1 MFRRNK
7 VPWIVG
13 AVLIVIFGIG
23 AFVATRQEEKKKKQE
38 APAAKPENARAL
50 LVPADRQR
58 TVIIPPCGTPL
69 EDTVRNARAGQGTP
83 GATTF
88 QLPRRQGQYTVL
100 VPHCVGGTGAITLD
114 GNLPSG
120 ALVLHDTERRTET
133 EGGIE
138 EAGLLA
144 RSQVVVSGGASA
156 ETLVVPACEKKGGAK
171 GRDAVLGAGSGGSR
185 VATAPAC

>member
-1 MFRRNK
+1 VFRGNK

-23 AFVATRQEEKKKKQE
+23 AFVATRKEDEKKKQE
-38 APAAKPENARAL
+38 APAAKPANARAL

-58 TVIIPPCGTPL
+58 TVVIPPCGTPL
-69 EDTVRNARAGQGTP
+69 EDTLRNARAGEGTP

-88 QLPRRQGQYTVL
+88 ELPRRQGQYTVL
-100 VPHCVGGTGAITLD
+100 VPHCVGGTGSITLD

-138 EAGLLA
+138 ESGLLA

-156 ETLVVPACEKKGGAK
+156 ETIVVPGCEKPTGTA
-171 GRDAVLGAGSGGSR
+171 GRDAVLGAGSGSSR